1 MQIAGRWKALQNS
14 SKTVAEISTVL
25 LEERVTREKGLRQDQ
40 RVKWELDYAQMLTG
54 NKGNV
59 YVLYPH

>member
-1 MQIAGRWKALQNS
+1 MQIAGRWEALQNS
-14 SKTVAEISTVL
+14 SKTVPEISTVL

-59 YVLYPH
+59 CVLYPH